1 MTAPHDNRAARWL
14 DPLLFVA
21 ILFLSAAILA
31 ASSAHTGIAVGE
43 SARLDAARAIG
54 VWFDQ
59 IGLGESSLFAQP
71 ARDAAWSSV
80 HAHVTLPTLL
90 SALVWHVATSGFD
103 LLGEL
108 SSLRSGHVLLAALS
122 VPLLYALLAPA
133 LGRTVAWLSLPFLAL
148 VPRALHQASLADPG
162 VVTVTG
168 WLLVLVC
175 YARGRHASRGQRRWA
190 SAAWMVAS
198 GVSVGAGVAA
208 SHGVLTVLL
217 VVALHTLWMER
228 RNLRA
233 MVGEGWVPLPAV
245 VLPMAVL
252 APATYFVSTPWLWH
266 QSAERIR
273 PVFVRAFSAGPDADA
288 HGAWQGALSLV
299 VSAPAVTLFAAALG
313 LAVLVGPEQL
323 RSWASDGRSSDGE
336 IEALLVIGFVVAVG
350 WPVVAPAS
358 LHASPPPW
366 LVALPFLAGLAAVGL
381 DRTLRELR
389 SRVSGRALRMGL
401 PLAAGMMLFGVAL
414 WQTVRQPSTRAAAF
428 TPLAGGP
435 AWVLSAPA
443 GLRVHDGSV
452 ARELAPVI
460 DDLGVSEVALFSPAI
475 PDEVWLGMQR
485 RGVMRTRV
493 RMVRESGRAD
503 LQVLDPGGSE
513 DRGKPIASVV
523 RDGVELVRLIDAR
536 GR

>member
-1 MTAPHDNRAARWL
+1 MTAPHDNRAPRWL

-21 ILFLSAAILA
+21 IFALSAAILA

-133 LGRTVAWLSLPFLAL
+133 LGRTVAWLALPFLTL

-162 VVTVTG
+162 AVTVTG

-175 YARGRHASRGQRRWA
+175 YARGRSASRGQQRWA

-198 GVSVGAGVAA
+198 GVSLGAGVAA
-208 SHGVLTVLL
+208 SHGVLTVVL
-217 VVALHTLWMER
+217 VVALHTLWMDR

-233 MVGEGWVPLPAV
+233 MVGEGWMPLPAV

-252 APATYFVSTPWLWH
+252 APAAYFVSTPWLWH

-273 PVFVRAFSAGPDADA
+273 PVFVHAFSAGPDADA

-313 LAVLVGPEQL
+313 LAVLVGPARL
-323 RSWASDGRSSDGE
+323 RSWARDGRSSDGE
-336 IEALLVIGFVVAVG
+336 VEALLVIGLVVAVG

-366 LVALPFLAGLAAVGL
+366 LVALPFVAGLAAVGL

-389 SRVSGRALRMGL
+389 SRASRRALRVGL

-414 WQTVRQPSTRAAAF
+414 WQTARQPSTRAAAF

-452 ARELAPVI
+452 ARDLAPVI
-460 DDLGVSEVALFSPAI
+460 DDLGVSELSLFSPAI
-475 PDEVWLGMQR
+475 PDDVWLGMQR

-503 LQVLDPGGSE
+503 LWVLGSGAGE
-513 DRGKPIASVV
+513 GHVPPIASVV

>member
-1 MTAPHDNRAARWL
+1 MTDPHHNRVPTWL

-21 ILFLSAAILA
+21 LFAVSAAILA

-59 IGLGESSLFAQP
+59 VGLGESSLFAQP
-71 ARDAAWSSV
+71 ARDAAWSPV

-90 SALVWHVATSGFD
+90 SAFVWHVATSGFD

-133 LGRTVAWLSLPFLAL
+133 LGRTVAVLALPFLTL

-162 VVTVTG
+162 VVTMSG

-175 YARGRHASRGQRRWA
+175 HARARRASHGQRRWA
-190 SAAWMVAS
+190 SAAWMIGA
-198 GVSVGAGVAA
+198 GVSLGVGVAA

-217 VVALHTLWMER
+217 VVALHTIWMER

-233 MVGEGWVPLPAV
+233 MVVEGWMPLPAV
-245 VLPMAVL
+245 VVPMALL
-252 APATYFVSTPWLWH
+252 APAAYFVSTPWLWH

-273 PVFVRAFSAGPDADA
+273 PVFVRAFSAGADADA

-299 VSAPAVTLFAAALG
+299 VSVPAVTIFAAALG
-313 LAVLVGPEQL
+313 LAVLVGPARL
-323 RSWASDGRSSDGE
+323 RGWARDDRSSDGE
-336 IEALLVIGFVVAVG
+336 VEALLVIGLVVAVG

-366 LVALPFLAGLAAVGL
+366 VVALPFLAGLGAVGL

-389 SRVSGRALRMGL
+389 SRASGRALRAGL
-401 PLAAGMMLFGVAL
+401 PLATSMVLFGVAL
-414 WQTVRQPSTRAAAF
+414 WQTARQPSTRSAAF

-435 AWVLSAPA
+435 GWVLSAPA

-452 ARELAPVI
+452 ARDLAPVI
-460 DDLGVSEVALFSPAI
+460 DDLGVFEVSLFSPAI
-475 PDEVWLGMQR
+475 PDDVWLGMQR

-493 RMVRESGRAD
+493 RTVREPGRAD
-503 LQVLDPGGSE
+503 LWVLGPRGSE
-513 DRGKPIASVV
+513 GHVQPIASVV
-523 RDGVELVRLIDAR
+523 RDGVVLVRLVDAR
-536 GR
+536 RR